1 FEEVRNPNAASRT
14 RTTLHPRALDG
25 WFRYNVTVGG
35 QQTVREVNV
44 LDLARANGQI
54 AATDPTVMRILQAIN
69 NSPQLGGTMSPSSDP
84 LLNSYFFLN
93 PGDQS
98 EKQPAIRIDVNLGEK
113 HRLTGTYN
121 HFFEERAQDHINS
134 ADKRF
139 PGSPN
144 YRQVRTTRPTRS
156 IALRST
162 LSNTW
167 VSELRG
173 GITRGERL
181 FFGRPDK
188 NAPTASSFDDT
199 GGYAIDLDANIGLT
213 NWHVT
218 N

>member
-1 FEEVRNPNAASRT
+1 M
-14 RTTLHPRALDG
+14 
-25 WFRYNVTVGG
+25 TVGG

-54 AATDPTVMRILQAIN
+54 ATTGSDSCMRTLQAIQAIAADRPA
-69 NSPQLGGTMSPSSDP
+69 SMTPASDP
-84 LLNSYFFLN
+84 LLTSYFFLN
-93 PGDQS
+93 PGYQS
-98 EKQPAIRIDVNLGEK
+98 ENQPAVRIDYNISQN

-121 HFFEERAQDHINS
+121 HFFETRAQDHING

-162 LSNTW
+162 LTSNL

-181 FFGRPDK
+181 FFGRHE
-188 NAPTASSFDDT
+188 
-199 GGYAIDLDANIGLT
+199 LDAPSAGDVRRHQRLCAQSRSE
-213 NWHVT
+213 HRPHRLAHHQYALVAQRVSVHAR
-218 N
+218 